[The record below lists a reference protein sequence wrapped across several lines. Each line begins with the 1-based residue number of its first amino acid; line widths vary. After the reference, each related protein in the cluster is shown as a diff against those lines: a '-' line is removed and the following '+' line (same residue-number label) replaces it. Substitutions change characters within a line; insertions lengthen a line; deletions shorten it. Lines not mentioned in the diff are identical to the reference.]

1 MPDPN
6 PEAAHTAG
14 PVVGVDVGGTKTHI
28 VASNGATSIDVVIPS
43 PTWRHGSLFDD
54 VANFDRLSAAVTR
67 AVGAPP
73 RATVVGA
80 HGVDNA
86 EQRVRATALLG
97 ERLAGSVEVVND
109 AVLLA
114 PAMGRDSAICV
125 IAGTGSIV
133 VGVGASGEPIAADG
147 HGWLIADDASAPGLA
162 RGAVLAVLRAVDR
175 GGPAALADPLARTLL
190 DAVGASDHVE
200 LALRF
205 QAGASEE
212 SWGSLAPRLFEA
224 VAAGSPLARTVVERA
239 AAHLADLVVAVR
251 ERGARG
257 SDVIAAGGV
266 MTAQPALATGLR
278 TALAER
284 DGSLSVSVLDTAPAW
299 GALELA
305 RRLADSATPSSAPT
319 RPVSK
324 GTP

>member
-1 MPDPN
+1 MPDLHPV
-6 PEAAHTAG
+6 PVPGSG
-14 PVVGVDVGGTKTHI
+14 PLVGVDVGGTKTHI
-28 VASNGATSIDVVIPS
+28 VASGGATGIDVVIPS

-54 VANFDRLSAAVTR
+54 VANFDRLSAAVMQ

-86 EQRVRATALLG
+86 EQRLRATALLA
-97 ERLAGSVEVVND
+97 ERLPGRVDVVND

-133 VGVGASGEPIAADG
+133 VGVGPTGEPVAADG

-175 GGPAALADPLARTLL
+175 DGPAAFADPLARVLL

-212 SWGSLAPRLFEA
+212 SWGSLAPRVFEA
-224 VAAGSPLARTVVERA
+224 VAAGSPLARTVVDRA

-251 ERGARG
+251 SRGARG

-278 TALAER
+278 TALAAR
-284 DGSLSVSVLDTAPAW
+284 DGSLSVRVLDTAPAW

-305 RRLADSATPSSAPT
+305 RRLEDTASPTPS
-319 RPVSK
+319 VSK